1 MTPRERIYAVLQ
13 HKPTDCVPRGEIWID
28 ALWHEL
34 GFESQTEAYVK
45 TGQDWIL
52 LPHNFPES
60 SNAWKT
66 GVDEWGRQWKDGDY
80 VGGVIDNEEDLRQ
93 YSPDLDYADQLFK
106 ADTIE
111 EVRRRYPDHCLM
123 YGTHIGP
130 FTAAYMGMGFERF
143 FLRIV
148 DDPNF
153 VRSLLEERTE
163 WCIAQ
168 YQTAIR
174 LGAEVLVLGED
185 AAHKDHPM
193 ISLRM
198 WRELVL
204 PYHRRIVDALEAPL
218 IWHCDG
224 NITPLLPAAVE
235 AGFVGVHGL
244 EPPTGIDLKAVKR
257 DYGKSLVLVGNID
270 INVLLENDLPAVRRE
285 VDRCLVEG
293 TPGGGYM
300 LATSNSIFH
309 GLDPDSV
316 AEMFQYQ
323 QERVC
328 MTR

>member
-1 MTPRERIYAVLQ
+1 MTPRERIYAALR
-13 HKPTDCVPRGEIWID
+13 HKSTDRVPRGEIWID

-34 GFESQTEAYVK
+34 GFESRIEAYVK

-52 LPHNFPES
+52 LPQSYPES

-66 GVDEWGRQWKDGDY
+66 GIDEWGREWKDGGY
-80 VGGVIDNEEDLRQ
+80 VAGVIDNEEDLRQ
-93 YSPDLDYADQLFK
+93 YSPDLDYSEQLFK

-111 EVRRRYPDHCLM
+111 DIRRRFPDHCLM

-130 FTAAYMGMGFERF
+130 FTAAYMGMGFKRF

-148 DDPNF
+148 DDLHF
-153 VRSLLEERTE
+153 VRDLLAERTE

-185 AAHKDHPM
+185 AAHKDYPM

-204 PYHRRIVDALEAPL
+204 PYHRRIVDALDAPL

-235 AGFVGVHGL
+235 AGFAGVHGL
-244 EPPTGIDLKAVKR
+244 EPPAGIDLKAVKR
-257 DYGKSLVLVGNID
+257 DYGNSLVLVGNID
-270 INVLLENDLPAVRRE
+270 INVLFKNDLLAVRRE

-293 TPGGGYM
+293 TPGGGYI
-300 LATSNSIFH
+300 LATSNSIFQ

-316 AEMFQYQ
+316 AEMFRYQ
-323 QERVC
+323 HERVC
-328 MTR
+328 TIM